1 MSIILDF
8 NGVQQIAQA
17 KAFKLSQ
24 EDKSSTEVNFH
35 QAASYCF
42 DLTLFQVNNNWTSAA
57 KILAANR
64 TRNVIVFPL
73 IKHSNVVGIKYAA
86 VDGDQRIE
94 ITISAKSKRTLSRRR
109 LSRSRSS
116 SSEMILPILPTCT
129 ISYSAQVNILQ
140 RIEDL
145 VVIV

>member
-8 NGVQQIAQA
+8 NVVQQIAQA

-24 EDKSSTEVNFH
+24 EDKSSTEINFH
-35 QAASYCF
+35 QAASHCF
-42 DLTLFQVNNNWTSAA
+42 DLTLFQVNNHLTSAA
-57 KILAANR
+57 KILAANK
-64 TRNVIVFPL
+64 TRNVIVYPL
-73 IKHSNVVGIKYAA
+73 VKHNNIVGIKYAA
-86 VDGDQRIE
+86 LDGDKTIE

-116 SSEMILPILPTCT
+116 SSEMILPVLPTCT
-129 ISYSAQVNILQ
+129 LSYSAHVNILH

-145 VVIV
+145 IIM

>member
-8 NGVQQIAQA
+8 NGVQQFAQA

-24 EDKSSTEVNFH
+24 EDKSSTEINFH
-35 QAASYCF
+35 QAASHCF
-42 DLTLFQVNNNWTSAA
+42 DLTLFQVNNNLTSAA
-57 KILAANR
+57 KILAANK
-64 TRNVIVFPL
+64 TRNVIVYPL
-73 IKHSNVVGIKYAA
+73 VKHNNIVGIRYAA
-86 VDGDQRIE
+86 MDGEQSIE

-116 SSEMILPILPTCT
+116 SSEMILPTLPTVSL
-129 ISYSAQVNILQ
+129 SYAAQVNILQ

-145 VVIV
+145 IIM